1 MPGEDLFDAV
11 NIGPLMEMHN
21 NALESAHSLKA
32 HYSVA
37 SSTVLSPGHAWLRPR
52 RRKECIIP
60 HICMRFRRAETPS
73 DGPMPPDSSV
83 ALQAS

>member
-37 SSTVLSPGHAWLRPR
+37 SSTVLSRGTLGFGLAAV
-52 RRKECIIP
+52 KNVSY